1 MSQHAP
7 LQHHFGDYCLNREG
21 LRLSYRGR
29 RLSVAPRVA
38 KTLVVLV
45 DHAGEFVAKEDLMQA
60 VWGDAA
66 VEEAN
71 LTQNI
76 YTLRRLFASTSGEN
90 LIENLPKRG
99 YRFTGSL
106 QAPHPAPR
114 RLPRVI
120 QPAAL
125 PVAAIVLILAGAMYV
140 GTSLRPAYRERALP
154 PAALNAY
161 ALGWYYWHGFTESDL
176 KKSITNFRS
185 VVAAAPDNPAG
196 YAGQAVASAKLADIW
211 SGSPSGVISAANA
224 DRLAQRAVALDPASA
239 LARAAR
245 GFVEF
250 DIDGMPQAAS
260 ADLAYAVQ
268 RDPDLAVAHAWY
280 GFVLLWRG
288 NLGSAR
294 AELERASSLD
304 PTLPEVDYA
313 LGLDDYMSRDY
324 PDAVAHATL
333 SRDAAAAMPG
343 DASMTVQ
350 AKLLLAAAHEQLK
363 QYRQALLDVGDLARD
378 PDSALAAGSIRVQ
391 AYASMGQ
398 WRLAQRELAQVEQL
412 SQRDGAR
419 PLLVALA
426 HSALKQS
433 AQAFAWLSKMTR
445 VDRVLFSLDPRLD
458 SLRKDERFQRW
469 VRG

>member
-1 MSQHAP
+1 MSQDAP
-7 LQHHFGDYCLNREG
+7 LHHRFGDYCLSPEG
-21 LRLSYRGR
+21 LWLSYRGR

-45 DHAGEFVAKEDLMQA
+45 EHAGDFVAKEDLMQA
-60 VWGDAA
+60 VWGGAA

-106 QAPHPAPR
+106 QAARAVRPTPALAIR
-114 RLPRVI
+114 
-120 QPAAL
+120 PAAL
-125 PVAAIVLILAGAMYV
+125 PVAAIVLILAATMYA
-140 GTSLRPAYRERALP
+140 GMSHRPAHRERELP
-154 PAALNAY
+154 SAALNAY
-161 ALGWYYWHGFTESDL
+161 ALGWYYWHGFSEGDL
-176 KKSITNFRS
+176 KESIANFRS

-196 YAGQAVASAKLADIW
+196 YAGEAVASAKLADIW

-224 DRLAQRAVALDPASA
+224 EKLAQRAVALDPESA
-239 LARAAR
+239 RARAAR

-250 DIDGMPQAAS
+250 DIDGLTTAAS

-280 GFVLLWRG
+280 GFVLLWQG
-288 NLGSAR
+288 NLTSAR

-333 SRDAAAAMPG
+333 SLDAASATPADTP
-343 DASMTVQ
+343 MTVE

-363 QYRQALLDVGDLARD
+363 QYRQALLDVRDLARD
-378 PDSALAAGSIRVQ
+378 PDSALAAGSIRAQ

-398 WRLAQRELAQVEQL
+398 WRQAQRELAQVERL
-412 SQRDGAR
+412 AERDGAR
-419 PLLVALA
+419 PFLVALA
-426 HSALKQS
+426 HAALKQP
-433 AQAFAWLSKMTR
+433 AQAFAWLSKMMR

-458 SLRKDERFQRW
+458 SLRSDERFQRW